1 MGSAVQD
8 EPADKSAPT
17 QCRNYRSSRD
27 LPRPWRVK
35 GKPSKLR
42 FQREFRQ
49 VIQRRRADD
58 LETLCT
64 DFIQRI
70 ICGMPPGVI
79 KINDIDRWN
88 PNGVQWRVIIDEVPV
103 QVAKV
108 VSQLQCF
115 SCGKNVARHCGG

>member
-17 QCRNYRSSRD
+17 QCRNYRSPRD
-27 LPRPWRVK
+27 LPSPWRVE
-35 GKPSKLR
+35 GKPSRLIL
-42 FQREFRQ
+42 QRKFRQ
-49 VIQRRRADD
+49 VIQRHGAND
-58 LETLCT
+58 LETLGT

-70 ICGMPPGVI
+70 IRGVPPGVI

-88 PNGVQWRVIIDEVPV
+88 PNGVQWCVIIDEVTV

-108 VSQLQCF
+108 VS
-115 SCGKNVARHCGG
+115 

>member
-27 LPRPWRVK
+27 LPRLWRVE
-35 GKPSKLR
+35 GNPSKLIL
-42 FQREFRQ
+42 QREFRQ
-49 VIQRRRADD
+49 VIQRHGAGD
-58 LETLCT
+58 LETLRT

-70 ICGMPPGVI
+70 IRGMPPGVI

-88 PNGVQWRVIIDEVPV
+88 PNGVQWRMIIDEVTV

-108 VSQLQCF
+108 VS
-115 SCGKNVARHCGG
+115 